1 VLPGSTKYPR
11 AGFKIEHILDL
22 PLMKVI
28 RERLGITGSVL
39 TRTIVSYV
47 VTSKSVVSIQS
58 LVSFLR
64 EAPVQLAEPRASGVR
79 VWIPTINNL
88 PRFSSLNL
96 SLGY

>member
-1 VLPGSTKYPR
+1 ME
-11 AGFKIEHILDL
+11 A
-22 PLMKVI
+22 I

-39 TRTIVSYV
+39 TRSTGSYM

-64 EAPVQLAEPRASGVR
+64 EAPIQLAEPRASEVR
-79 VWIPTINNL
+79 VWISTINNL